1 MHILGCCTFLAL
13 PMLFSPAPSKSLAF
27 YTSPFGMRDLIAYA
41 LLIVYFY
48 CNYFIFIPRLY
59 FTRKFWAFGSITLG
73 CFILVVWV
81 PIFILHQL
89 YPFPNRPAK
98 VPVADTGF
106 ITHAKGPVPVQDVH
120 PFKDSAHH
128 PMKPP
133 YGHGPGF
140 WPDNGG
146 HRPWP
151 DNRDEVRKY
160 FIFGEI
166 GHSIF
171 LFIAVLLFSLII
183 RIVNRWK
190 QTEKQRLLAEL
201 SNLKAQINPHFLFN
215 ALNSIYALSL
225 EKSDQAPNAV
235 ICLSGMMRY
244 VIYEAG
250 KEWVPLEMEMNYLR
264 DYIALQQMRF
274 GHTVSLTFTVT
285 GAVQGKHIAPLI
297 LIPFVENAF
306 KHGVNPEED
315 SIIRIAVTIEENA
328 LSLQVFNHKVH
339 VKHYEANGGGI
350 GLDNTRKRLHIIYPG
365 QHELSIADAE
375 TDYTVLLILSRL

>member
-1 MHILGCCTFLAL
+1 
-13 PMLFSPAPSKSLAF
+13 MLFSPTPSKSLTF
-27 YTSPFGMRDLIAYA
+27 YTSPFGLRDLIAYA

-48 CNYFIFIPRLY
+48 CNYFILIPRLY
-59 FTRKFWAFGSITLG
+59 FTRRYWFFGSITLG

-89 YPFPNRPAK
+89 YPFPDWPAK
-98 VPVADTGF
+98 APVEGTGF
-106 ITHAKGPVPVQDVH
+106 IMHTKDAVPLRDVRL
-120 PFKDSAHH
+120 FKDSARS
-128 PMKPP
+128 PVKPP
-133 YGHGPGF
+133 FGRGTGFRPGN
-140 WPDNGG
+140 DG
-146 HRPWP
+146 RYPWP
-151 DNRDEVRKY
+151 DHRMEVRKY

-235 ICLSGMMRY
+235 IRLSGMMRY

-285 GAVQGKHIAPLI
+285 GSAQGKHIAPLI

-315 SIIRIAVTIEENA
+315 SIIRIAVTIENNA

-339 VKHYEANGGGI
+339 VKHYEAGGGGI

-365 QHELSIADAE
+365 QHALSIADAA

>member
-1 MHILGCCTFLAL
+1 MGCCTFLAL
-13 PMLFSPAPSKSLAF
+13 PLLFSPTPSRSF
-27 YTSPFGMRDLIAYA
+27 SFFTSPFGLRDLIAYT

-48 CNYFIFIPRLY
+48 FNYFLLIPRLY
-59 FTRKFWAFGSITLG
+59 FQRKFWTFGAITLG

-81 PIFILHQL
+81 PILIIHQL
-89 YPFPNRPAK
+89 YTFPDWQNKFPSRDTTHTVANANVPTHNNDTSSTPDTRPQFA
-98 VPVADTGF
+98 PR
-106 ITHAKGPVPVQDVH
+106 
-120 PFKDSAHH
+120 
-128 PMKPP
+128 
-133 YGHGPGF
+133 GPGY
-140 WPDNGG
+140 WPGNGP
-146 HRPWP
+146 HHPWP
-151 DNRDEVRKY
+151 DNRDDVRKY

-235 ICLSGMMRY
+235 IRLSGMMRY

-274 GHTVSLTFTVT
+274 GHSVSLTFTVT
-285 GAVQGKHIAPLI
+285 GSAQGKHIAPLI

-375 TDYTVLLILSRL
+375 TDYTVLLILQRL